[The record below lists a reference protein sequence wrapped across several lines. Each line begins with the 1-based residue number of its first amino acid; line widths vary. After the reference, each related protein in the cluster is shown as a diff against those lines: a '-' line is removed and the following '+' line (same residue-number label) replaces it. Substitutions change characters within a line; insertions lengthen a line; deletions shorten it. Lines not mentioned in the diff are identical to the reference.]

1 MNQITKLALEMGPL
15 ILFFIVNATTN
26 NLMTA
31 TAVFVAATVV
41 ALGLSFVISR
51 TIPVM
56 PLIGGIFVI
65 VFGGLT
71 LYLDNGLFIKIK
83 PTIVNL
89 LFAAILFGGLIARK
103 MFLKLVLESAF
114 KATDEGWRI
123 LTWRWAF
130 FFVFLA
136 IVNEVVWRNF
146 STDTWVAFKVWG
158 VMPITMLF
166 GMAQV
171 PVLMKHQLPEPKE
184 DTQEA

>member
-1 MNQITKLALEMGPL
+1 MNQLTKLALEMGPL
-15 ILFFIVNATTN
+15 ILFFAVNATT

-31 TAVFVAATVV
+31 TAVFVTATVV
-41 ALGLSFVISR
+41 ALAVSYAIAR

-56 PLIGGIFVI
+56 PLIGGAFVI

-71 LYLDNGLFIKIK
+71 LYLDNDLFIKIK

-89 LFAAILFGGLIARK
+89 LFAAILFGGLIAGK
-103 MFLKLVLESAF
+103 LFLKLVLESAF

-123 LTWRWAF
+123 LTWRWSI
-130 FFVFLA
+130 FFVVLA
-136 IVNEVVWRNF
+136 VINEIVWRNF

-158 VMPITMLF
+158 IMPLTMVF

-171 PVLMKHQLPEPKE
+171 SVLMKHQLPEKE
-184 DTQEA
+184 NGSSAA

>member
-1 MNQITKLALEMGPL
+1 MNQLTKMALEMGPL
-15 ILFFIVNATTN
+15 ILFFAVNATT

-31 TAVFVAATVV
+31 TAVFVVATIV
-41 ALGLSFVISR
+41 ALATSYAIAR

-56 PLIGGIFVI
+56 PLIGGAFVI

-71 LYLDNGLFIKIK
+71 LYLDDELFIKIK
-83 PTIVNL
+83 PTIVNM
-89 LFAAILFGGLIARK
+89 LFAGILFGGLAAGK
-103 MFLKLVLESAF
+103 LFLKLVLESAF

-136 IVNEVVWRNF
+136 IVNEIMWRNF

-158 VMPITMLF
+158 IMPITIAFTMSQ
-166 GMAQV
+166 M
-171 PVLMKHQLPEPKE
+171 PMIMRHTLPEKDGSAAE
-184 DTQEA
+184 

>member
-1 MNQITKLALEMGPL
+1 MNQLTKLALEMGPL
-15 ILFFIVNATTN
+15 ILFFAVNATT

-31 TAVFVAATVV
+31 TAVFVTATVV
-41 ALGLSFVISR
+41 ALVASYAIAR

-56 PLIGGIFVI
+56 PLIGGAFVI

-71 LYLDNGLFIKIK
+71 LYLDNDLFIKIK

-89 LFAAILFGGLIARK
+89 LFAAILFGGLIVGK
-103 MFLKLVLESAF
+103 LFLKLVLESAF

-123 LTWRWAF
+123 LTWRWSI
-130 FFVFLA
+130 FFVVLA
-136 IVNEVVWRNF
+136 VINEIVWRNF

-158 VMPITMLF
+158 IMPLTMVF

-171 PVLMKHQLPEPKE
+171 PVLMKHQLPEEENGSSP
-184 DTQEA
+184 A

>member
-1 MNQITKLALEMGPL
+1 MNQLTKMALEMGPL
-15 ILFFIVNATTN
+15 ILFFAVNATT

-31 TAVFVAATVV
+31 TAVFVVVTIV
-41 ALGLSFVISR
+41 ALATSYAIAR

-56 PLIGGIFVI
+56 PLIGGAFVI

-71 LYLDNGLFIKIK
+71 LYLDDELFIKIK
-83 PTIVNL
+83 PTIVNM
-89 LFAAILFGGLIARK
+89 LFASILFGGLAAGK
-103 MFLKLVLESAF
+103 LFLKLVLESAF

-136 IVNEVVWRNF
+136 IVNEIMWRNF

-158 VMPITMLF
+158 IMPITMVF

-171 PVLMKHQLPEPKE
+171 PVLMKHQLPEE
-184 DTQEA
+184 EGGSTAS